1 VKRASLVFAVFEC
14 PLCPANRYHPLEIM
28 STTTF
33 PTSSF
38 VSVGAAAAP
47 SPTWWRPAISLC
59 QRELV
64 RFLRQRHRVIG
75 SLATPIMFWLFLG
88 LGMSRSFRG
97 QGQTAGGG
105 FMEYFFAGTILMIL
119 LFTAIFS
126 TISIIEDRREGFLQS
141 VLVAPVSRMSIVL
154 GKVLGGTVLAFGQA
168 VLFLLL
174 APLAGIHLT
183 LPGVAGALAIMLV
196 LAFSL
201 TALGF
206 CIAWRMSSTQGFHV
220 IMNLFLLPM
229 WMLSGALFPIAG
241 AAAVAQIVMRLDP
254 LTYGLAGLR
263 RCLYW
268 NEPSVAA
275 GGLGYGPCLLISIA
289 FAVVLFVLASFIAR
303 KRVSADLV

>member
-1 VKRASLVFAVFEC
+1 
-14 PLCPANRYHPLEIM
+14 M
-28 STTTF
+28 TTTTNLVL
-33 PTSSF
+33 PH
-38 VSVGAAAAP
+38 VPSVAP
-47 SPTWWRPAISLC
+47 PASPNWWRPAISLC

-88 LGMSRSFRG
+88 LGMHHSFAG
-97 QGQTAGGG
+97 KGQTSAGGG

-168 VLFLLL
+168 LLFLLL

-183 LPGVAGALAIMLV
+183 VPGVIGAIAMMLV
-196 LAFSL
+196 LGFSL
-201 TALGF
+201 TSIGF

-229 WMLSGALFPIAG
+229 WMLSGALFPVSG
-241 AAAVAQIVMRLDP
+241 AAGVAQAVMRLDP

-268 NEPSVAA
+268 NDPTVAA
-275 GGLGYGPCLLISIA
+275 GGLGFVACLTISIV
-289 FAVVLFVLASFIAR
+289 FAVGLFVLASFIAQ
-303 KRVSADLV
+303 KRVSSDLI